1 MGGSIHSESSQ
12 AACEAWQ
19 QSNPTEPCE
28 WTSGCFSWYIE
39 KAGDSPHIAGDSCVD
54 QTQQTVGS
62 SFNPPSVRP
71 KKHGCPNNT
80 LLWVG
85 IGILAVGL
93 LIVCQRSQGK
103 K

>member
-39 KAGDSPHIAGDSCVD
+39 KAGDSPHIAGDSCITQS
-54 QTQQTVGS
+54 QTGS
-62 SFNPPSVRP
+62 SQNQPVMSDRRRRR
-71 KKHGCPNNT
+71 GCPNNT

-93 LIVCQRSQGK
+93 LIVCQRSQK